1 MKKISLK
8 CESCGGTMQ
17 VSPDKTEATCPYCK
31 HKFLIQKDPT
41 LDELKEKE
49 EKLSYAREKGIRDAI
64 SENKRKN
71 RKHTILTMFFAFIG
85 IIVIAVIC
93 TFVDYFAKEYME
105 NPFKC
110 IDVSFAGIEGKGK
123 LIMNDNNSCENYSD
137 LKFMPTKENNLN
149 QNEKIKIVVTS
160 DKFRFD
166 EMEKEYTVT
175 ELSEYLKDLNNLTS
189 EMINKIHKTT
199 KAELQNM
206 GSVFYGKVA
215 SLEPYKFYLY
225 TNNDKSNILYD
236 VYKAKIKT
244 RSGKVFVKYKAV
256 YYENFAILNTKE
268 LFTYA
273 KSYQVINS
281 VLAGDPKIE
290 NAGDNNYAGY
300 TYGFLTIDDFKI
312 KINKENDGTFVIKER

>member
-71 RKHTILTMFFAFIG
+71 RKHTILAMFFAFIG

-110 IDVSFAGIEGKGK
+110 IDVSFDGIEGKGK

-160 DKFRFD
+160 DKYRFD

-189 EMINKIHKTT
+189 EMINKIHETT

-281 VLAGDPKIE
+281 VLAGDPKIT

-300 TYGFLTIDDFKI
+300 TYGFLTIDDLKI
-312 KINKENDGTFVIKER
+312 KINKENDGTFVIKEK